1 VKQAPASQA
10 LRPPAFGYHGATSGA
25 RATDLSC
32 DELYCEGISLA
43 SLAARHGTPLY
54 VYSAAMIRA
63 RMDAFRRA
71 FHSIP
76 NTLCYS
82 VKANSTLAILR
93 LVAAEGAG
101 FDVVSGGELQR
112 VLRVSRKAASRVA
125 SRVASKAASRVENKV
140 VFSGVGKTAAEMELA
155 LRSGMLLFNIES
167 ASELSLLSATAT
179 RLQTQLKKPAAVA
192 VRVNP
197 DVSTKTH
204 PYISTGLHQHKFGV
218 PIPEALALYAE
229 AAKQPYLEVAGVS
242 VHIGSQITDVGSF
255 QEALERV
262 ADLVRTLR
270 EQGHD
275 IRYID
280 AGGGLGISYEGA
292 QENFEKQIAAYAKAV
307 VGPLRGLKLHL
318 LLEPGRSIVGP
329 AGVLLTRVLYRKTN
343 NHKRFLIVDAAM
355 NDLVRPSLYGAYHEI
370 VPLVRAWG
378 RATIRKS
385 RETEITDVV
394 GPICETGD
402 FFARE
407 RKLPLVSEDD
417 LLAILDVGAYGSV
430 LGSNYNTR
438 GRPPEVLVDG
448 AKARVIRRR
457 ETLQD
462 QLRTEF

>member
-1 VKQAPASQA
+1 
-10 LRPPAFGYHGATSGA
+10 
-25 RATDLSC
+25 
-32 DELYCEGISLA
+32 
-43 SLAARHGTPLY
+43 
-54 VYSAAMIRA
+54 MIRA
-63 RMDAFRRA
+63 RVNAFAHA

-76 NTLCYS
+76 HTLCYS

-93 LVAAEGAG
+93 LLAGEGAG
-101 FDVVSGGELQR
+101 FDVVSGGELHR
-112 VLRVSRKAASRVA
+112 VLRVSRKAAS
-125 SRVASKAASRVENKV
+125 KV

-155 LRSGMLLFNIES
+155 LRSGILLFNIES
-167 ASELSLLSATAT
+167 ASELTLLSAIAT
-179 RLQTQLKKPAAVA
+179 RLKKRAAVA

-197 DVSTKTH
+197 DVSAKTH
-204 PYISTGLHQHKFGV
+204 PYISTGLHRHKFGV
-218 PIPEALALYAE
+218 PIPEARALYAQ
-229 AAKQPYLEVAGVS
+229 AAKQPYLKVAGVS

-255 QEALERV
+255 QEAIERV
-262 ADLVRTLR
+262 ADLIRALR
-270 EQGHD
+270 ELGHD

-292 QENFEKQIAAYAKAV
+292 QGNFEKQIAAYARAV
-307 VGPLRGLKLHL
+307 LAPLRELKLRL

-370 VPLVRAWG
+370 VPVSRA
-378 RATIRKS
+378 S

-402 FFARE
+402 FFARD
-407 RKLPLVSEDD
+407 RKLPLVSEGD
-417 LLAILDVGAYGSV
+417 LLAILDVGAYGAV

-438 GRPPEVLVDG
+438 GRAAEVLVDG

-457 ETLQD
+457 ESVQD
-462 QLRTEF
+462 QMRMEKF